1 MSLAVKENVG
11 RSGDLERVISNLT
24 AGVYSFGS
32 LSGAV
37 LHELDKLARS
47 LGDNCRSLETGCGRS
62 TIMFSNLARR
72 HLCFCFDDR
81 NAQLPAGRDDNF
93 GTVSFVQANPHF
105 NKDCVTFVFGPTQK
119 TVPNYDFRDVSL
131 DFVFLD
137 GPHAFPFA
145 ELEYYFVYPYIR
157 KGGILGIDDINIP
170 TLANFFRFLR
180 DDAMWRLISVVE
192 NTAFFE
198 RTEAPTFDPIA
209 GIGGHN
215 WQRYNTLH
223 FPAHPILSRNIYL
236 KYIQPMGRYLPASA
250 KNRLKKILSR

>member
-1 MSLAVKENVG
+1 LSDIKGSSILAYGKIVKRNAAHRENEHMSLAVKENVG

-137 GPHAFPFA
+137 G
-145 ELEYYFVYPYIR
+145 
-157 KGGILGIDDINIP
+157 INIP

-180 DDAMWRLISVVE
+180 DDANVE
-192 NTAFFE
+192 TDF
-198 RTEAPTFDPIA
+198 R
-209 GIGGHN
+209 
-215 WQRYNTLH
+215 
-223 FPAHPILSRNIYL
+223 SR
-236 KYIQPMGRYLPASA
+236 KYGL
-250 KNRLKKILSR
+250 L